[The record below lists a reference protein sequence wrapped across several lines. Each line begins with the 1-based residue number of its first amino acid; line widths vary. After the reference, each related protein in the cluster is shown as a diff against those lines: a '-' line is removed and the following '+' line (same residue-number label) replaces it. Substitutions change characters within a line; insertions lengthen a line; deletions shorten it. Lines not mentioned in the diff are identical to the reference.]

1 MSDTKDQA
9 PEALTLEQLAEMV
22 KQQQITI
29 NELQANNLALQSNAL
44 KVADKP
50 AKLEIPKEPV
60 TYKGKK
66 YQFQLAKFTLPGH
79 TAQTFTAAEAATDED
94 VIKQILA
101 IEGQG
106 VLKQLV

>member
-1 MSDTKDQA
+1 MAETNDQA
-9 PEALTLEQLAEMV
+9 PQVPTLEQLAEIV
-22 KQQQITI
+22 KQQQVVIG
-29 NELQANNLALQSNAL
+29 ELQASNLSLQSNAL

-50 AKLEIPKEPV
+50 VKLEIPKEPV

-79 TAQTFTAAEAATDED
+79 TAQTFTAAEAATDDD

>member
-1 MSDTKDQA
+1 MAETNDQA
-9 PEALTLEQLAEMV
+9 PQVPTLEQLAEIV
-22 KQQQITI
+22 KQQQVVIG
-29 NELQANNLALQSNAL
+29 ELQASNLSLQSNAL

-50 AKLEIPKEPV
+50 VKLEIPKEPV

-66 YQFQLAKFTLPGH
+66 YAFQLAKFTLPGH